1 MTPRLGTP
9 SEEEQEEAGA
19 DPLRRSVSFAPDVVV
34 ASSDDILSSEDDTSS
49 ERGSSAGS
57 DLGGGGVGRRAVR
70 RRPKR
75 DAVDE
80 VRRYMQERSVVDSRA
95 QYERTLAEAKELEM
109 QMKDD
114 DVVMC

>member
-19 DPLRRSVSFAPDVVV
+19 DPMRRSVSFAPDVVV
-34 ASSDDILSSEDDTSS
+34 ASEDDTLSSEDDTSS
-49 ERGSSAGS
+49 DRGSSAGS
-57 DLGGGGVGRRAVR
+57 DRGGGQGRRAVR

-95 QYERTLAEAKELEM
+95 QYERTLAEARELEK

>member
-19 DPLRRSVSFAPDVVV
+19 DPMRRSVSFAPDVVV
-34 ASSDDILSSEDDTSS
+34 ASEDDILSSEDDTSS
-49 ERGSSAGS
+49 DRGSSAGS
-57 DLGGGGVGRRAVR
+57 DRGGGLGRRAVR

>member
-19 DPLRRSVSFAPDVVV
+19 DPMRRSVSFAPDVVV
-34 ASSDDILSSEDDTSS
+34 ASEDDILSSEDDTSS

-57 DLGGGGVGRRAVR
+57 DRGGGLGRRAVR

-95 QYERTLAEAKELEM
+95 QYERTLAEARELEK